1 MILHGIE
8 VTKFRWNDKEVSV
21 EEYLELDAAW
31 KKSVE
36 EQELQEKNSSSEKVR
51 KSKNR

>member
-8 VTKFRWNDKEVSV
+8 VKKLYWNDKEVTE

-31 KKSVE
+31 KKKA
-36 EQELQEKNSSSEKVR
+36 QEAESEWVASEKKFR
-51 KSKNR
+51 TTKSKK

>member
-1 MILHGIE
+1 MIIRGIE
-8 VTKFRWNDKEVSV
+8 VTKFRWNDREVSE

-31 KKSVE
+31 KKFVE

-51 KSKNR
+51 NSKNR

>member
-1 MILHGIE
+1 M
-8 VTKFRWNDKEVSV
+8 RYWWNDKEVSV

-31 KKSVE
+31 KKFVE

-51 KSKNR
+51 NSKNR